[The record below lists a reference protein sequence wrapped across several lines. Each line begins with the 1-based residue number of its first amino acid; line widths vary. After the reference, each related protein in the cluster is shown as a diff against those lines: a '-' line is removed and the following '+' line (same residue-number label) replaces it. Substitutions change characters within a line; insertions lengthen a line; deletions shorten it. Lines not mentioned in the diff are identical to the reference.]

1 MINDTF
7 KVAQKE
13 NKGRTIVRVTDVE
26 FGGEK
31 VVIMAGPCSVE
42 SCEQIFAIAKEVKE
56 KGARVL
62 RGGAF
67 KPRTSPYDFQGLG
80 EQGLLWM
87 REAAD
92 VYGLLVVTEVLDVG
106 DVTLV
111 SRYADI
117 VQIGS
122 RNMHNFALLREVGK
136 CGKAVLL
143 KRGMAATYKEWLL
156 AAEYILKE
164 GNSRVILCERGI
176 RTFETYTRN
185 TLDLTAVAAMKEL
198 THLPIV
204 VDPSHGTGRRELVCA
219 MSSAAVA
226 AGAGGLL
233 IVVHTDPEKS
243 VSDKEQTI
251 STSEFGLLME
261 RLRRVAEAVG
271 RGV

>member
-1 MINDTF
+1 MIDESF
-7 KVAQKE
+7 KVARKK
-13 NKGRTIVRVTDVE
+13 NSAGAIVRVADVE

-31 VVIMAGPCSVE
+31 VIVMAGPCSVE
-42 SCEQIFAIAKEVKE
+42 SREQIFAIAQEVKE
-56 KGARVL
+56 KGATVL

-117 VQIGS
+117 LQIGS
-122 RNMHNFALLREVGK
+122 RNMHHFSLLREVGK

-143 KRGMAATYKEWLL
+143 KRGMAATYKEWLF
-156 AAEYILKE
+156 AAEYILNE
-164 GNSRVILCERGI
+164 GNPNVILCERGI
-176 RTFETYTRN
+176 RTFESYTRN
-185 TLDLTAVAAMKEL
+185 TLDLSAVGVMKEL

-226 AGAGGLL
+226 AGADGLL
-233 IVVHTDPEKS
+233 IEVHTDPGKS

-251 STSEFGLLME
+251 STSEFGLLMK

-271 RGV
+271 RRV